1 TLKPSEKPTILVAED
16 TESNF
21 YLISTLLKKDYTILR
36 ARTGLEAVNL
46 YRLNHPELILM
57 DMRMPEMNG
66 WEATRIIREQDP
78 QIPIVALTAFAFD
91 SDKSKTLEAGCNAC
105 LSKPIA
111 SLLLKQTIRE
121 LLE

>member
-1 TLKPSEKPTILVAED
+1 MAED

-66 WEATRIIREQDP
+66 WEATHIIREQDP